1 MSAASSGDI
10 VRAPVLSLLTVAC
23 IALGSAG
30 LVEALR
36 PTVTQSH
43 DEFSYLLTAD
53 TLLRGRLANATHP
66 MWPHF
71 ESPHVMHQPSYVSKY
86 PPLQGVVLAVGLV
99 LGDPRIGAAL
109 SFALA
114 CAMTCWMLRAW
125 IDERWA
131 FVGSLVLAVH
141 PQLVALWGNWLWG
154 GGGAMLGGA
163 LVYGAVPRLG
173 SRSRIRDGIAL
184 GLGVGLLALSRP
196 YEGAVACV
204 PAAALLVHGWLAKSP
219 SRRRV
224 SLAKG
229 LLPIAIVI
237 SGFVAFIGHYNQR
250 TTGDPFNLTYSVY
263 DETYA
268 AVPALILL
276 PPYPAKRYHHR
287 VLADFYGGRAHNAQY
302 HWRRAD
308 LAGYAGGVAKK
319 FYAYSRFFTLY
330 GLGCVFFALP
340 FAWRDPGVRFA
351 VASCGLFALALS
363 IETHEF
369 GHYAAPIVPIAT
381 FLFTACLRR
390 LWGMRALGIP
400 AGPLLATLL
409 LGFAMVEH
417 LSVLDERLLRREE
430 SPLVERPGVIADLEG
445 KGGRHLVVV
454 RYADDHDV
462 HREWVYNDAD
472 IDSAAVTWAREMA
485 PTHNERLLRYFSDRT
500 AWLLT
505 PDAEKIGPFPYTPR
519 PE

>member
-173 SRSRIRDGIAL
+173 NRSRIRDGNAL
-184 GLGVGLLALSRP
+184 GVGVGLLALALRLP
-196 YEGAVACV
+196 YFAQGKASYGLVVTAPLAVLFALGTDWVDRACRGPRLGALR
-204 PAAALLVHGWLAKSP
+204 ALLFGWLA
-219 SRRRV
+219 V
-224 SLAKG
+224 FAAAMFLA
-229 LLPIAIVI
+229 
-237 SGFVAFIGHYNQR
+237 F
-250 TTGDPFNLTYSVY
+250 
-263 DETYA
+263 
-268 AVPALILL
+268 
-276 PPYPAKRYHHR
+276 
-287 VLADFYGGRAHNAQY
+287 
-302 HWRRAD
+302 
-308 LAGYAGGVAKK
+308 AG
-319 FYAYSRFFTLY
+319 
-330 GLGCVFFALP
+330 
-340 FAWRDPGVRFA
+340 
-351 VASCGLFALALS
+351 
-363 IETHEF
+363 
-369 GHYAAPIVPIAT
+369 
-381 FLFTACLRR
+381 
-390 LWGMRALGIP
+390 
-400 AGPLLATLL
+400 
-409 LGFAMVEH
+409 
-417 LSVLDERLLRREE
+417 
-430 SPLVERPGVIADLEG
+430 
-445 KGGRHLVVV
+445 
-454 RYADDHDV
+454 
-462 HREWVYNDAD
+462 
-472 IDSAAVTWAREMA
+472 
-485 PTHNERLLRYFSDRT
+485 
-500 AWLLT
+500 
-505 PDAEKIGPFPYTPR
+505 
-519 PE
+519 